1 MCSPPSALQLGKM
14 SRNESP
20 SKFSVKIWY
29 VISSNW
35 AVFLKGEVHGLIDKV
50 TQLLESGRKN
60 YAYIL
65 GNCVSFTVTIFEHEI
80 CFFLKF
86 DEADNGLS
94 LMALS
99 CADVASDPTLHGK
112 TSHFLHQLWPPVQ
125 YWYRG
130 NCYSGMVSELLCS
143 Q

>member
-1 MCSPPSALQLGKM
+1 M
-14 SRNESP
+14 
-20 SKFSVKIWY
+20 
-29 VISSNW
+29 
-35 AVFLKGEVHGLIDKV
+35 HGLIDKV

-130 NCYSGMVSELLCS
+130 NCYSGMVSELLRS